1 MESNKIEQKKDLLD
15 EILKLREDLKEKND
29 KIHDLRSSISFVHLF
44 IVPLIIAAMVTFI
57 TMKFSLLTSN
67 QSAGCFVI
75 TFIIS
80 LSFSTYLNK
89 SRINKRKKELIEQ
102 RLALQKELVAK
113 GKELNKL
120 EETIAN

>member
-15 EILKLREDLKEKND
+15 EILKLREDLKEKNN
-29 KIHDLRSSISFVHLF
+29 KINDLRSSISFVHLF

-67 QSAGCFVI
+67 QSAGCFII

>member
-29 KIHDLRSSISFVHLF
+29 KINDLGSSISFVHLF

-67 QSAGCFVI
+67 QSAGCFII

-89 SRINKRKKELIEQ
+89 SRINKRKKEL
-102 RLALQKELVAK
+102 VAK
-113 GKELNKL
+113 GKDLNKL

>member
-29 KIHDLRSSISFVHLF
+29 KINDLRSSISFVHLF

-102 RLALQKELVAK
+102 RLALQKEIVAK

>member
-29 KIHDLRSSISFVHLF
+29 KINDLGSSISFVHLF

-67 QSAGCFVI
+67 QSAGCFII

-102 RLALQKELVAK
+102 RLLLQKELVAK
-113 GKELNKL
+113 GKDLNKL

>member
-29 KIHDLRSSISFVHLF
+29 KINDLRSSISFVHLF

-67 QSAGCFVI
+67 QSAGCFII

-113 GKELNKL
+113 GKDLNKL

>member
-29 KIHDLRSSISFVHLF
+29 KINDLGSSISFVHLF

-67 QSAGCFVI
+67 QSAGCFII

-102 RLALQKELVAK
+102 RLLLQKELVAK

>member
-29 KIHDLRSSISFVHLF
+29 MINDLGSSISFIHLF
-44 IVPLIIAAMVTFI
+44 IVPLIVATIVTFI
-57 TMKFSLLTSN
+57 TMKLSLFTSN
-67 QSAGCFVI
+67 QSAGCFII

>member
-29 KIHDLRSSISFVHLF
+29 MINDLGSSISFIHLF
-44 IVPLIIAAMVTFI
+44 IVPLIVATIVTFI
-57 TMKFSLLTSN
+57 TMKLSLFTSN

-102 RLALQKELVAK
+102 RLLLQKELVAK
-113 GKELNKL
+113 GKDLNKL

>member
-29 KIHDLRSSISFVHLF
+29 KINDLGSSISFVHLF

-67 QSAGCFVI
+67 QSAGCFII

-113 GKELNKL
+113 GKDLNKL

>member
-29 KIHDLRSSISFVHLF
+29 MINDLGSSISFIHLF
-44 IVPLIIAAMVTFI
+44 IVPLIIAAIVTFI
-57 TMKFSLLTSN
+57 TMKLSLFTSN
-67 QSAGCFVI
+67 QSAGCFII

-113 GKELNKL
+113 GKDLNKL

>member
-29 KIHDLRSSISFVHLF
+29 NINDLRSSISFVHLF

-67 QSAGCFVI
+67 QSAGCFII

-89 SRINKRKKELIEQ
+89 SRINKRKKELVEQ

-113 GKELNKL
+113 GKELREL

>member
-29 KIHDLRSSISFVHLF
+29 KINDLRSSISFVHLF

>member
-29 KIHDLRSSISFVHLF
+29 KINDLRSSISFVHLF

-120 EETIAN
+120 EETLAN

>member
-29 KIHDLRSSISFVHLF
+29 KINDLGSSISFVHLF

-67 QSAGCFVI
+67 QSAGCFII

-102 RLALQKELVAK
+102 RLLLQKELVAK
-113 GKELNKL
+113 GKDLNKL
-120 EETIAN
+120 